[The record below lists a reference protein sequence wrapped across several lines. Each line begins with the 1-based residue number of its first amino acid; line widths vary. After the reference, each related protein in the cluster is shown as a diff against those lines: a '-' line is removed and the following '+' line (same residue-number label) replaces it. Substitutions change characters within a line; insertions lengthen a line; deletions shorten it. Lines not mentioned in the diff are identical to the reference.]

1 MTGKYPTILDKFCEF
16 ESSRASK
23 LFLAEPVKGIYRHF
37 TWQQAGNQVRRMAAA
52 LKQMGLGKDDKVA
65 ILSKNC
71 AHWII
76 TDLAISM
83 AGCISVPLYPNITP
97 EALNEIIIHSESK
110 AIFIGKLDNP
120 EELRKGVPHE
130 LIRITFPFYP
140 NPDCL
145 HWDELIK
152 DIEPL
157 QGQPGIDPQSLAC
170 IVYTSGTTGQPKGV
184 MHTFHAVGFAVDSFL
199 KSYPDIREEIFFSYL
214 PLCHVAERMLVECGA
229 VFTGSC
235 VYFVESMDTF
245 AKNLADTK
253 PTIFLA
259 VPRIWE
265 KLQEAVLKK
274 IPQKKLDLLL
284 SVPIVSSIIKKAVQ
298 KKLGLN
304 KAEFVFTGASP
315 INPSVL
321 RWFAKLGII
330 IQEAYGMTENVAL
343 SHSNRKGAV
352 RFGTVGQSYEGVE
365 VRLGKDNE
373 VQVKSDANMLG
384 YYKEPLLTAE
394 CFEDGFL
401 RTGDEGSID
410 ADGYLTITGRI
421 KDQFKTSKG
430 KYIMPAPIESKF
442 LQNSQLS
449 QVCVVGS
456 GMPSAM
462 VLCTLS
468 ESVRNQAKESLAA
481 VLKEI
486 ISSVNKNLEH
496 HEQLSKLI
504 VLPEEWTIANG
515 LLTPTLKIKRKMIDA
530 GFGENYEKWSRAN
543 EPVVFV

>member
-1 MTGKYPTILDKFCEF
+1 MTGKYPTIIDKFCEF
-16 ESSRASK
+16 ETSRANK
-23 LFLAEPVKGIYRHF
+23 LFLAEPVKGVYQNF
-37 TWQQAGNQVRRMAAA
+37 TWHQAGNQVRCMAAA
-52 LKQMGLGKDDKVA
+52 LKQMGLGKNDKVA

-71 AHWII
+71 AHWIM
-76 TDLAISM
+76 TDLAIAM

-120 EELRKGVPHE
+120 EELRKGVPE
-130 LIRITFPFYP
+130 DLIRITFPFYP
-140 NPDCL
+140 NANCL

-157 QGQPGIDPQSLAC
+157 QGRPDIDPMSLAC

-199 KSYPDIREEIFFSYL
+199 KSYPDIKEEIFFSYL

-229 VFTGSC
+229 VFTGSS
-235 VYFVESMDTF
+235 VYFVESMETF
-245 AKNLADTK
+245 AKNLSDTK
-253 PTIFLA
+253 PTVFLA

-265 KLQEAVLKK
+265 KMQEGILKK
-274 IPQKKLDLLL
+274 MPQKKLNLLL
-284 SVPIVSSIIKKAVQ
+284 SIPIVSSFIKKTIR
-298 KKLGLN
+298 KKLGLGN
-304 KAEFVFTGASP
+304 ASFVFTGASP
-315 INPSVL
+315 INLSVL
-321 RWFAKLGII
+321 RWFAKLGIV

-373 VQVKSDANMLG
+373 VQVKSEASMLG
-384 YYKEPLLTAE
+384 YYKEPALTAE

-442 LQNSQLS
+442 LQNPQLA
-449 QVCVVGS
+449 QVCIVGS

-462 VLCTLS
+462 ALCTLS
-468 ESVRNQAKESLAA
+468 ENARTQAKETLANI
-481 VLKEI
+481 LKDI
-486 ISSVNKNLEH
+486 ISSVNKGLEH

-530 GFGENYEKWSRAN
+530 GFGNHYEKWSRAN